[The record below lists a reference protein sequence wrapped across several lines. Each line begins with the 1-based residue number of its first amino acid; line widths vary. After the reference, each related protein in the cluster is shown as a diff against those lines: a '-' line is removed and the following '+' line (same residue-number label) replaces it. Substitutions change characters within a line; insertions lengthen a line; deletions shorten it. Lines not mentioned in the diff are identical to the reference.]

1 MTYYKATSLDGTDFY
16 TGTIN
21 YAKALVE
28 GNTIEHPGPDTNAG
42 ARGYLSVATTPT
54 DCTGMLWPCRL
65 FEVEPENPW
74 GTTDFKNKRA
84 CFSLNVVRELP
95 SHLTLGPQGEQL
107 ESLFKVFDDWSNIK
121 RLNDSYVHVKSNAFY
136 YERST
141 TEDLAHHSSKSN
153 NRAAA
158 WWTVCE
164 YTIEAFRGCSVRPGL
179 KSVILNA
186 ATGLLVRD
194 LIDTESYNVLTEDWR
209 YYVGPIHPG
218 DPDWYWYETTQH
230 STT

>member
-1 MTYYKATSLDGTDFY
+1 MTYYKATRLDGTDFY
-16 TGTIN
+16 TGTID

-28 GNTIEHPGPDTNAG
+28 GNAIEHPGPDATAG
-42 ARGYLSVATTPT
+42 AQGYLSVATTPT
-54 DCTGMLWPCRL
+54 DCTGMRWPCRL

-74 GTTDFKNKRA
+74 RTPDFKNKRA

-121 RLNDSYVHVKSNAFY
+121 RLNDSYAHVDFNSFHYEMVTAEVLAY
-136 YERST
+136 Y
-141 TEDLAHHSSKSN
+141 SSEN
-153 NRAAA
+153 NDRKAA
-158 WWTVCE
+158 WRAVWE
-164 YTIEAFRGCSVRPGL
+164 YTIEAFYGYGGCVGL
-179 KSVILNA
+179 KNVVLNA

-194 LIDTESYNVLTEDWR
+194 LIDIESYDVLTGDWR

-230 STT
+230 STI